1 MISWTL
7 ERTMRE
13 SNFKSK
19 KVHKRV
25 MVAAW
30 SYSNSYGTESE
41 DEEIA
46 NLCLMAR
53 QSSWENN
60 EFVEVI
66 MEYLLTF
73 SKEYLAQ
80 GLLKR
85 VKFKQDHTSKI
96 KALINKNKVL
106 KKENETL

>member
-1 MISWTL
+1 
-7 ERTMRE
+7 MRE

-53 QSSWENN
+53 QSS
-60 EFVEVI
+60 
-66 MEYLLTF
+66 
-73 SKEYLAQ
+73 
-80 GLLKR
+80 
-85 VKFKQDHTSKI
+85 
-96 KALINKNKVL
+96 
-106 KKENETL
+106 